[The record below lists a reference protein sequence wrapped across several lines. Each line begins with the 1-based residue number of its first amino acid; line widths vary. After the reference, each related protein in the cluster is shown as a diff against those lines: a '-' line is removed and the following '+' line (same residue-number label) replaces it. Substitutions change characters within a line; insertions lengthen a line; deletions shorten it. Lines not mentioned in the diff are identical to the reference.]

1 MNTGG
6 AMRLLKI
13 KERTVTKLPLIISIP
28 ETFIRK
34 NEINKGDIIE
44 YYISE
49 FGDLIIK
56 KKEV

>member
-56 KKEV
+56 KKEI

>member
-1 MNTGG
+1 
-6 AMRLLKI
+6 MRLLKL
-13 KERTVTKLPLIISIP
+13 KERVVTRLPLIISIP

-34 NEINKGDIIE
+34 NGINKGDVIE

-56 KKEV
+56 KKEI